1 MALLVFF
8 ILGAIVGSFLN
19 VIILRLGAKGKGG
32 RSQCLACGKTLRSY
46 ELIPIASFLFLRGRC
61 RSCKV
66 RISPQYPLVE
76 LLTGLVFAAVFWRE
90 SLSLP
95 LLSSL
100 VLWSL
105 LIVIA
110 VYDLRHKIIPNAVV
124 SVAIFLSLLHF
135 LYTYF
140 VLHTTSPLDFWGGL
154 LIPLPFALIWLATKG
169 RAMGLGDAK
178 LLVVFSWYL
187 GFAHGLSALVLGFW
201 FGAALALILL
211 SLRLKRITM
220 KTELPL
226 APFLIVGLLV
236 VYLTGVDVTGLTL
249 LLQ

>member
-8 ILGAIVGSFLN
+8 ILGAIIGSFLN
-19 VIILRLGAKGKGG
+19 VVVLRLGAKSKGG
-32 RSQCLACGKTLRSY
+32 RSLCLACGKTLRWY
-46 ELIPIASFLFLRGRC
+46 ELIPIASFVYLRGRC
-61 RSCKV
+61 RGCGT

-76 LLTGLVFAAVFWRE
+76 LLTGLVFAAVWWKE

-95 LLSSL
+95 LLFSL
-100 VLWSL
+100 ILWSL

-110 VYDLRHKIIPNAVV
+110 VYDLRHKIIPDVVV
-124 SVAIFLSLLHF
+124 SAAIFLSLLHL

-140 VLHTTSPLDFWGGL
+140 VLHTASPLDFWGGL
-154 LIPLPFALIWLATKG
+154 LIPLPFATLWFATGG

-178 LLVVFSWYL
+178 LLVIFSWYL

-201 FGAALALILL
+201 FGAALALLLL

-226 APFLIVGLLV
+226 APFLILGLLV

-249 LLQ
+249 LL